1 MLAKTSTQ
9 LSRKTILDIARDA
22 ELKIEEIASKMHPN
36 QAEIT
41 EGSCADWYLVRT
53 YPGDDMRALRWL
65 ARRRFGVFR
74 PMQQRRLKRNGER
87 LVQGLEPVFPGWLFV
102 FCWDAVKMRARIES
116 APGVMKVLCYPDTDQ
131 PVAISQG
138 FVDRLRAL
146 SWIYDERAPRPGHF
160 TVSAG
165 RHAKK
170 STRPRRDKKTRKAA
184 EIAHKMKKE
193 LKRQGKFDPSTW
205 EEANKLAPAERIRL
219 LQRALNGPAVV
230 GVISSGC
237 GG

>member
-22 ELKIEEIASKMHPN
+22 ELKIEEIVSKMNPN

-41 EGSCADWYLVRT
+41 EGAHADWYLVRT

-102 FCWDAVKMRARIES
+102 FCWDARKMRTRIES

-131 PVAISQG
+131 PVAINQQ

-146 SWIYDERAPRPGHF
+146 SWIYDERAPRPGHA

-165 RHAKK
+165 RHAQR
-170 STRPRRDKKTRKAA
+170 RPRMGKNARKQLDTIHNLKKA
-184 EIAHKMKKE
+184 
-193 LKRQGKFDPSTW
+193 LKRLGKFDKSTW
-205 EEANKLAPAERIRL
+205 EQAAALAPAERISL
-219 LQRALNGPAVV
+219 LQRALVGPAVV
-230 GVISSGC
+230 G
-237 GG
+237 